1 MSQDPETIL
10 CECFTCKGKN
20 PELGG
25 KFVSNTTFRRHRKK
39 ESNWSNIIN
48 VRNLNITPSDDLNF
62 LNNNVSDLNIEE
74 R

>member
-10 CECFTCKGKN
+10 CKCFICKGEN

-25 KFVSNTTFRRHRKK
+25 KFVSRATFKRHRKK
-39 ESNWSNIIN
+39 ESNWSSITNIQ
-48 VRNLNITPSDDLNF
+48 NLNITPSDDLDF
-62 LNNNVSDLNIEE
+62 LNSNEPDLNIEE